1 MGVKWSLIVALIC
14 IPLMTDSGNFFHEFH
29 GHLYIF
35 FGEISTQVLFP
46 FFNCVVFVA
55 EL

>member
-1 MGVKWSLIVALIC
+1 MGVKSYLIVALIC
-14 IPLMTDSGNFFHEFH
+14 IPLMISDVFI

-35 FGEISTQVLFP
+35 FGEMSIQVLCTFS
-46 FFNCVVFVA
+46 NWVALCV